1 MAVQIAYSLEDLQGD
16 PQASMAALCQLWADE
31 LPAEYAVK
39 VFAVRDEFL
48 KVHGRARLG
57 HLFKL
62 DISQAR
68 CIFEKHLDL
77 GWLDSFE
84 LYAGFRFERPTVP
97 ESAVLVNKTNLT
109 NPRIDAARSH
119 KKEVMMDGETI
130 SKELIAAKINPDT
143 VVLADQCF
151 KVSMTTNP
159 LLQTLQEDEID
170 EVSFEV
176 VQWVA
181 STWGKI
187 NMGAALTRSVARQ
200 LTGRFPHLPTR
211 GGLLGKDRKWRTII
225 FDKRTGTPFTC
236 AHAIALVPRSRMRRA
251 ALSAAPPAPRCPRTR
266 RAALAPPPSPPPVRA
281 ALLLPRL
288 PRLPRRT

>member
-1 MAVQIAYSLEDLQGD
+1 METMAVEIANRLEDLQGD
-16 PQASMAALCQLWADE
+16 PQASMAALCKLWADE

-68 CIFEKHLDL
+68 RIFEKHLDL

-84 LYAGFRFERPTVP
+84 LYAGFQFERPTVP

-109 NPRIDAARSH
+109 NPRIDADRSH

-159 LLQTLQEDEID
+159 LLQTLQEDEVD
-170 EVSFEV
+170 EVAFEV

-211 GGLLGKDRKWRTII
+211 GKANGKDRKWKTII
-225 FDKRTGTPFTC
+225 FDKCRNT
-236 AHAIALVPRSRMRRA
+236 LYVRV
-251 ALSAAPPAPRCPRTR
+251 LAAPP
-266 RAALAPPPSPPPVRA
+266 LAPSCPFPRSPY
-281 ALLLPRL
+281 
-288 PRLPRRT
+288 